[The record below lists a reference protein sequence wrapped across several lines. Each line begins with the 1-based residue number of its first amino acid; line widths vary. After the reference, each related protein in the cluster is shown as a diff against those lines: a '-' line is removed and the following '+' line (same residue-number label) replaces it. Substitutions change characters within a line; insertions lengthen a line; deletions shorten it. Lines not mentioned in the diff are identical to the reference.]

1 MRTGLCIL
9 AICGL
14 GARGWGQVRPAN
26 YEDDVKAI
34 FARRCLGCH
43 NAGEMRAGLNLESF
57 AGVLKGG
64 GSGDAVIAGRA
75 SGSLLYRAVAREDGA
90 PQMPLG
96 QAKLPDGEISTIRE
110 WIQQGLL
117 ETAVSTPRGAAAL
130 SLEYKPGD
138 WNRAGGPAA
147 MPESLAAV
155 TVAETGR
162 AQPVAALAGSPG
174 GRRVGGGGRGGGTR
188 GGGPAAMPESLAAVT
203 VAETG
208 RAQPVTAL
216 AASPWAPLVAVAGH

>member
-1 MRTGLCIL
+1 MRTGLGIL

-96 QAKLPDGEISTIRE
+96 KAKLPDAEISTIRE

-117 ETAVSTPRGAAAL
+117 ETAVSTARGAAAL

-155 TVAETGR
+155 TASILNPHCQVLPLSCDHSNCAFATLRTHRYRTPPTIRIPLAFGLFTPP
-162 AQPVAALAGSPG
+162 PVRSPS
-174 GRRVGGGGRGGGTR
+174 
-188 GGGPAAMPESLAAVT
+188 ECKF
-203 VAETG
+203 
-208 RAQPVTAL
+208 
-216 AASPWAPLVAVAGH
+216 APR